1 LLENAGPDNGAPKY
15 TVSQKN
21 VPLLFFE

>member
-1 LLENAGPDNGAPKY
+1 VKSY

-21 VPLLFFE
+21 VPPYCDNNFVKS

>member
-1 LLENAGPDNGAPKY
+1 MAAHYY

-21 VPLLFFE
+21 VPPLTCYKCL